1 MLLRRYRG
9 LEANQPILLAL
20 NGDVFDVTAG
30 RRFYGP
36 DAGYKVFAGVD
47 ATRSLSLGS
56 LDAADAALG
65 KSHDLRDFDARPA
78 AWDTLFEQHAFY
90 GTKYGRVGRLVDAVG
105 DDALYLLPGGSQLAG
120 PLTKETLEQQQSRN
134 VKVPII
140 KSDKVDL

>member
-1 MLLRRYRG
+1 
-9 LEANQPILLAL
+9 
-20 NGDVFDVTAG
+20 
-30 RRFYGP
+30 
-36 DAGYKVFAGVD
+36 VFAGVD

-105 DDALYLLPGGSQLAG
+105 DDALYLLPGGSQLPG

-140 KSDKVDL
+140 KPDKVDL